1 MLRLQDLY
9 KEVEQLPV
17 SEKWQLVRHVLQSL
31 EEERGVSGPGRGWQ
45 ERLRALHGVLADDPL
60 ERPPQLPLEEREPVE

>member
-1 MLRLQDLY
+1 MLRLHDLY

-31 EEERGVSGPGRGWQ
+31 EEEQSVSDTGPGWQ
-45 ERLRALHGVLADDPL
+45 ARLRALYGVLGDDPL
-60 ERPPQLPLEEREPVE
+60 ERPLQLPLEEREPIE